1 MLPST
6 LGNGDIVL
14 VKNYNTTDGG
24 DNHIKLTVAWDPVPL
39 IPEPLYLF
47 DDRWTSI
54 QLNASSTAN
63 ANPDTYSNQCARLLC
78 KVMDAGDPYL
88 ERKVLF
94 RLNDSY

>member
-1 MLPST
+1 M
-6 LGNGDIVL
+6 
-14 VKNYNTTDGG
+14 
-24 DNHIKLTVAWDPVPL
+24 PV

-63 ANPDTYSNQCARLLC
+63 ANPDTYSNQCARLLY
-78 KVMDAGDPYL
+78 KVMDPGGLY
-88 ERKVLF
+88 ERNVLF